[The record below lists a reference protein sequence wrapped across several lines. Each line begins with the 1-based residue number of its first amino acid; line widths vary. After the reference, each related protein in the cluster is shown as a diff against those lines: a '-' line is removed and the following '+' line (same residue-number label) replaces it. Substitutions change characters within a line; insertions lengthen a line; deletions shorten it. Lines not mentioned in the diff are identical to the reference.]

1 MLSAC
6 GGGGGVNSSGTTPVV
21 TPTPSPTPAPTPAP
35 TPTPTPAPTAEDAKS
50 AAAVGMKADYA
61 YARGI
66 TGKGVTIA
74 IVDTGI
80 DRDGPEFAGRISAD
94 STGFDQ
100 KVARCAT
107 CPGETI
113 RFELD
118 DKDGHGSKTAAV
130 AAGARDGNGMHGV
143 AYDATILAL
152 KISGP
157 NLEGVAAG
165 STGPIP
171 ESDAPNV
178 ALIAPAIRYAIDK
191 GAFVISMSI
200 NGSGGGEQMAADLK
214 SAMDLVRGG
223 NRLFVESVANNVGED
238 SFSGKVAENL
248 VGKDLSN
255 KDWFLFGVRVDAN
268 LQPPSGNGTPGALAD
283 RTLSVVASN
292 VATVDQN
299 GQQVVVTGNSFAAP
313 GIAGAAALL
322 KQYWP
327 QLGGKEISRIV
338 LDTATDLGAPG
349 VDQVYGVGL
358 LNVEKAMQA
367 QAPATSFAAARTVL
381 ARYSS
386 LVVSAPFG
394 GAAGAADL
402 GSRTSTMTVFDRYG
416 RDYLMTAPSGIRA
429 RSSGLLA
436 GGLAA
441 SASPYLLRSSSW
453 SDARLGFAST
463 TTGPWQAAASGRPA
477 MVAFSPAVGQTV
489 TLGAN
494 VAVGP
499 GGSSSLAGS
508 YLRGAIGQPVG
519 LSSQWTI
526 GGWSASFASGSSI
539 AATPSSFRRGS
550 RSRES
555 GLHTVAIS
563 TPFGVGLEVS
573 EIIERGQVLGLRDDA
588 GAGAAGARTVLA
600 TTTLRRNVAGVQL
613 SGRATVGSSSPT
625 DAVAGVRFDGRIVST
640 AFAIEGARLLL
651 GGLATLGLSSP
662 LRVERARAS
671 LLVPVA
677 YDLMSGALAEE
688 RRTFDL
694 SPMARELDLEV
705 GWSTALAP
713 SSTLRVGVARA
724 FDAGHVRGASDVAAF
739 FNFVIR

>member
-1 MLSAC
+1 
-6 GGGGGVNSSGTTPVV
+6 
-21 TPTPSPTPAPTPAP
+21 
-35 TPTPTPAPTAEDAKS
+35 
-50 AAAVGMKADYA
+50 
-61 YARGI
+61 
-66 TGKGVTIA
+66 
-74 IVDTGI
+74 
-80 DRDGPEFAGRISAD
+80 
-94 STGFDQ
+94 
-100 KVARCAT
+100 
-107 CPGETI
+107 
-113 RFELD
+113 
-118 DKDGHGSKTAAV
+118 
-130 AAGARDGNGMHGV
+130 
-143 AYDATILAL
+143 
-152 KISGP
+152 
-157 NLEGVAAG
+157 
-165 STGPIP
+165 
-171 ESDAPNV
+171 
-178 ALIAPAIRYAIDK
+178 
-191 GAFVISMSI
+191 MSI
-200 NGSGGGEQMAADLK
+200 NGSGGGEQMSADLK

-223 NRLFVESVANNVGED
+223 NRLFVESVTNNVGED
-238 SFSGKVAENL
+238 SFSGKVAANL

-255 KDWFLFGVRVDAN
+255 KDWFLFGIRVDAN

-327 QLGGKEISRIV
+327 QLGGQEISRIM

-358 LNVEKAMQA
+358 LNVEKAMLA

-402 GSRTSTMTVFDRYG
+402 GLRTSTMTVFDRYG

-436 GGLAA
+436 GGLTA
-441 SASPYLLRSSSW
+441 SASAYPLRSSSW
-453 SDARLGFAST
+453 PDARLGIAST

-477 MVAFSPAVGQTV
+477 MVAFSPAAGQTV

-499 GGSSSLAGS
+499 GGGSSLAGS
-508 YLRGAIGQPVG
+508 YLRGTIGQPIG
-519 LSSQWTI
+519 MSSEWSI
-526 GGWSASFASGSSI
+526 GGWSAAFASGSST
-539 AATPSSFRRGS
+539 AAMPSSFRRGS
-550 RSRES
+550 RSREAS
-555 GLHTVAIS
+555 LRTVTVSA
-563 TPFGVGLEVS
+563 PFGVGLEVS
-573 EIIERGQVLGLRDDA
+573 ELVERGQVLGLRDDA
-588 GAGAAGARTVLA
+588 GAGAAGARTLLA
-600 TTTLRRNVAGVQL
+600 TAMLRRNVAGVLL
-613 SGRATVGSSSPT
+613 SGRATVGSSSAA
-625 DAVAGVRFDGRIVST
+625 DAVAGVRFDGRILST
-640 AFAIEGARLLL
+640 AFAVEGARPLL

-694 SPMARELDLEV
+694 SPTARELDLEL
-705 GWSTALAP
+705 GWSTAVA
-713 SSTLRVGVARA
+713 STATLRVGVARA

-739 FNFVIR
+739 FNFVVR

>member
-1 MLSAC
+1 MMLGAC
-6 GGGGGVNSSGTTPVV
+6 GGGGSVNSPGTTPVV
-21 TPTPSPTPAPTPAP
+21 TPTPSPTPAP

-157 NLEGVAAG
+157 NLEGITAG

-178 ALIAPAIRYAIDK
+178 ALIAPAIRYAVDK

-223 NRLFVESVANNVGED
+223 NRLFVESVTNSVGED

-255 KDWFLFGVRVDAN
+255 KDWFLFGIRVDAN

-327 QLGGKEISRIV
+327 QLGGKEISRIM

-367 QAPATSFAAARTVL
+367 QAPAMSFAAARTVL
-381 ARYSS
+381 TRYSS

-416 RDYLMTAPSGIRA
+416 RDYLMTAPSSIRA

-441 SASPYLLRSSSW
+441 SASACPLRSSSW
-453 SDARLGFAST
+453 SDAKLGIVTTT

-477 MVAFSPAVGQTV
+477 MVTFSPAAGQTV

-499 GGSSSLAGS
+499 GGGSLLAGS
-508 YLRGAIGQPVG
+508 YLRGTIGQPIG
-519 LSSQWTI
+519 MSSEWSI

-539 AATPSSFRRGS
+539 AASPSSFRRGS
-550 RSRES
+550 RSREA
-555 GLHTVAIS
+555 GLRTVAIF

-573 EIIERGQVLGLRDDA
+573 ELVERGQVLGLRDDA
-588 GAGAAGARTVLA
+588 GAGAADARTLLA
-600 TTTLRRNVAGVQL
+600 TTTLRRNFAGMQL
-613 SGRATVGSSSPT
+613 SGRATVGSSSAA
-625 DAVAGVRFDGRIVST
+625 DAVAGVRFDGRIISI
-640 AFAIEGARLLL
+640 AFAVEGARPLF

-677 YDLMSGALAEE
+677 YDLMSGALAEK

-694 SPMARELDLEV
+694 SPAARELDLEL
-705 GWSTALAP
+705 GWSTALA
-713 SSTLRVGVARA
+713 STSTLRLGVARA

-739 FNFVIR
+739 FNLVVR